1 MYQSL
6 SQQKEFKCIKN
17 IVIEG
22 AVRLGEQTEVIS
34 QGTATDT
41 SDTPE
46 SDSIAQ
52 QSIPPSTGPA
62 ITVSATTHAA
72 HHSTTIPPA
81 VWTCSTRLLRHMAD
95 LFREQEPRLPVGTIR
110 FTDRKLLRKLREK
123 KIAMGHRPDDHEE
136 EGISMR

>member
-95 LFREQEPRLPVGTIR
+95 LFREQAPRQAFGPIQ
-110 FTDRKLLRKLREK
+110 FTDRKLRRRIREK
-123 KIAMGHRPDDHEE
+123 KIAMGHRPDDHED
-136 EGISMR
+136 ISFKMG